1 MFIGWLIP
9 MIRDKLYISAVLLP
23 HSLCR
28 STTANAPANRQ
39 MPIAS
44 VVSSYNMKKI
54 TTIITIIIFCWS
66 CQTEKPNY
74 LTANSLEFTYSNGWT
89 GGVSLMITRDGI
101 LNYNQYEIHGETN
114 KATYYK
120 DTLNNQTID
129 SINIF
134 LYKLKKE
141 KIDSVYDENCADCG
155 MYIFRIEYPDTI
167 LKSTITGIH
176 NIDNDLS
183 KLAKYLLRK
192 KPNLENRIDT
202 CADFKTTKYLKPPP
216 PLRPN

>member
-1 MFIGWLIP
+1 
-9 MIRDKLYISAVLLP
+9 
-23 HSLCR
+23 
-28 STTANAPANRQ
+28 
-39 MPIAS
+39 
-44 VVSSYNMKKI
+44 
-54 TTIITIIIFCWS
+54 
-66 CQTEKPNY
+66 
-74 LTANSLEFTYSNGWT
+74 
-89 GGVSLMITRDGI
+89 MITRNGV

-129 SINIF
+129 TINIF
-134 LYKLKKE
+134 LSKLKRE
-141 KIDSVYDENCADCG
+141 KIDGVYDENCADCG

-167 LKSTITGIH
+167 LKTIMGIH

-202 CADFKTTKYLKPPP
+202 CDDFKTTRYLKPPP